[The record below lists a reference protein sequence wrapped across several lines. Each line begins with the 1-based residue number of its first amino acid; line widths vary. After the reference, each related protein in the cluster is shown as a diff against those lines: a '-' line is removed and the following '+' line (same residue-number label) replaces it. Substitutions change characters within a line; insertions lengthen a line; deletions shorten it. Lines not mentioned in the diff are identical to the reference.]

1 MSQAAKR
8 SKAASPGQQAAPDHA
23 PTSGGF
29 WLALVSFAALVA
41 ATPFVPARPAPLMRG
56 AAFALLL
63 LAVLFVGVPILQLP
77 RFGKSPV
84 GGRYTHTTAVAH
96 QGLYAIVRHPQYL
109 GYDFLVWGLA
119 ILSLYWGTIIPAIT
133 FTAGLSTQA
142 RTEEAYLL
150 ERFGDEYR
158 AYRQTVPRFGPF
170 TGLVRYLRRRRAA
183 RNAPQNPNQ

>member
-1 MSQAAKR
+1 MAQSAKR
-8 SKAASPGQQAAPDHA
+8 SRSGPKQPPAPEHA

-29 WLALVSFAALVA
+29 WLAVVSFAALIA

-56 AAFALLL
+56 VAFALLFLAL
-63 LAVLFVGVPILQLP
+63 LFAGLPFVQLP
-77 RFGKSPV
+77 RLGKAPA

-183 RNAPQNPNQ
+183 RNASQNPNQ